1 MLSYELCNKDDWQPR
16 PSLVNQLNQTSF
28 ACRFDFGTVTK
39 YKRRFKKEPAIYR
52 NKDAVYSGM
61 NSECLWIEQLE
72 KKQSSETSPDT
83 FPVLKIFPEQINL
96 LRKDKKFKTWPGN

>member
-28 ACRFDFGTVTK
+28 VSCRFDFGTVTK

-52 NKDAVYSGM
+52 NKDAVYSAM

-72 KKQSSETSPDT
+72 KKQSWNKSWHTSC
-83 FPVLKIFPEQINL
+83 PENIP
-96 LRKDKKFKTWPGN
+96 RADKSAQEG

>member
-1 MLSYELCNKDDWQPR
+1 MGKKLSYELCNKADWQPR

-28 ACRFDFGTVTK
+28 ACHFDFGTVTK

-72 KKQSSETSPDT
+72 KK
-83 FPVLKIFPEQINL
+83 PVLWNKSWHISCPDNIP
-96 LRKDKKFKTWPGN
+96 RADKSAQEG